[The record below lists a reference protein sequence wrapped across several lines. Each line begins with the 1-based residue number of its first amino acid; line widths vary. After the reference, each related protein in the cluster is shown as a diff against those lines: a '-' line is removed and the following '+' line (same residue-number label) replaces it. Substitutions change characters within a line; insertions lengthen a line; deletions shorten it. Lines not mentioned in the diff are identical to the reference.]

1 MRAGPRFWRNGRRT
15 IPLFFLSLLIIA
27 GWGQDLLHLNQVF
40 AIRGTPK
47 AIVPNLVDTRRQH
60 MLEKTPNELLG
71 VDGHGLRLSCASA
84 PIPKAHLT
92 VVDREDSAVG
102 NGDPVDVASQVIEDL
117 AATLD
122 SRFTVNDPVLF
133 PEGFRQSYRFELL
146 A

>member
-1 MRAGPRFWRNGRRT
+1 MRAGPGFWLNGRRT

-27 GWGQDLLHLNQVF
+27 GWGQDLSHLNQVV
-40 AIRGTPK
+40 AIRGTPD

-71 VDGHGLRLSCASA
+71 IDGHGLRFSCASA
-84 PIPKAHLT
+84 PIPKGHLT
-92 VVDREDSAVG
+92 VVDRENSAVG
-102 NGDPVDVASQVIEDL
+102 NGDPVDVAPQVVEDL